1 MEEELILSG
10 YCFQI
15 DQARMV
21 DAELENGALLD
32 VDCLYE
38 TCIHR
43 KKCEI
48 GKQITAK
55 LESLLEN

>member
-1 MEEELILSG
+1 MEEYMLSG

-15 DQARMV
+15 DQARIV
-21 DAELENGALLD
+21 EADFEGRTLTE

-48 GKQITAK
+48 GRRIAEREEKS
-55 LESLLEN
+55 E